1 MYLHIGNGITVRK
14 KDIIGIFDL
23 DSSTVSAVTKKYI
36 NKNEREGNILYGDSD
51 LPRTFIL
58 HEAPHKLKTTLDDLC
73 ETLGSDRKI
82 SLCRELTKLNEEII
96 RTTLGEVVRLYAE
109 KEPRGEYVLVIE
121 GAGEVKKNAVPSDM
135 TPAEAIAYYEKNG
148 MSKKDAIKAAAKLLG
163 LPKNEVY
170 KYTVND

>member
-58 HEAPHKLKTTLDDLC
+58 HEKKQGEKSVYKINLSRISSQGLK
-73 ETLGSDRKI
+73 
-82 SLCRELTKLNEEII
+82 I
-96 RTTLGEVVRLYAE
+96 R
-109 KEPRGEYVLVIE
+109 
-121 GAGEVKKNAVPSDM
+121 
-135 TPAEAIAYYEKNG
+135 AEADDY
-148 MSKKDAIKAAAKLLG
+148 
-163 LPKNEVY
+163 NEIL
-170 KYTVND
+170 